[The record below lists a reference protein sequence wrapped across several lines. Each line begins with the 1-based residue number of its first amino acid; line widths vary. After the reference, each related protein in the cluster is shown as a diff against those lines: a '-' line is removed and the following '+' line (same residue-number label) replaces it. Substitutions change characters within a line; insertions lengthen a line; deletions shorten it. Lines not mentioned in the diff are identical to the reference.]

1 MMTRTE
7 RLKFCVVCENRQMD
21 INQGIIC
28 SLTKEYATF
37 ENECPNYIADE
48 TAIAKEAEKQKQLEN
63 SKKISGWLA
72 FFLWVGLGWGGVSS
86 LIKGIA
92 AVVNDGWGVFFSIVY
107 LTSIIAVFVTAIY
120 AIWAFYNQRTNAVSI
135 AQTYIGMVAL
145 DGLTGLFSLW
155 LLNDGSTIYDTIHQF
170 IWATIWFTFLI
181 KSDDVDFLIPEESR
195 TWQKAEKIIFSVYVG
210 TVVILWLSIVQ

>member
-7 RLKFCVVCENRQMD
+7 RLKFCVVCKNRQMD

-107 LTSIIAVFVTAIY
+107 LTSIIAVFVCNMGILQSANKRR
-120 AIWAFYNQRTNAVSI
+120 FYSPNLYRNGCFRWSYWVVFFV
-135 AQTYIGMVAL
+135 VAERR
-145 DGLTGLFSLW
+145 
-155 LLNDGSTIYDTIHQF
+155 I
-170 IWATIWFTFLI
+170 
-181 KSDDVDFLIPEESR
+181 DDL
-195 TWQKAEKIIFSVYVG
+195 
-210 TVVILWLSIVQ
+210 